1 MDQAPSR
8 AGYTAVCRI
17 SATVLLYYDGF
28 RLLILNDFQG
38 SRMRRF
44 SKISRIEA
52 LFAALSA
59 ACLAAA
65 AAGAA
70 SAAAEPVLPARTPTV
85 AAIAPSAAR
94 TDQHASAPQSSRLA
108 AALQPVA
115 RDLEKRLA
123 EASAVHVGSRVLASG
138 DLVREFYQRRQ
149 YRPAWLND
157 AGRPSEPATRLLE
170 ALSSAEHQGLHPS
183 DYHVAAIRDELRSLQ
198 IAFATTARQ
207 LANFDLRLSDAFL
220 SYARHLLAGR
230 LDPHRQ
236 DWDWQLP
243 PRSQDL
249 PLLLERALH
258 TRDPGQALQEVLT
271 PHEQYALLRR
281 ALADHRALAAAGGWP
296 SVADGDTLELG
307 VSGVRVLQL
316 RERLRVTGELRD
328 AGLPTEQTPVFDTEL
343 DAAVR
348 RFQARHALAVDGVVG
363 PRTLRELN
371 QPVEARIRQLELN
384 LERWRWLP
392 DLGDRYIMV
401 DMAGYRMRVMENGR
415 EVLGSRVIVGRD
427 DRPTPVFNASM
438 SYLVFSPY
446 WHVPYTI
453 ATEDKL
459 PLLRR
464 DPYSLRRQG
473 IRIFADGREIDPGTV
488 DWHNVSKGNFPY
500 TLRQDPGSGNALGGI
515 KFMFPN
521 RHAVYIHDT
530 PDRYLFQR
538 DRRTF
543 SSGCVRTD
551 APYELA
557 GYLLRNQPEW
567 DDERIVAAS
576 RQGRERRVDLTES
589 IPVYLL
595 YWTAWVNED
604 GSVEFRQDI
613 YDHDRTLARAFY
625 NTG

>member
-1 MDQAPSR
+1 M
-8 AGYTAVCRI
+8 
-17 SATVLLYYDGF
+17 SATVLLYCDGF
-28 RLLILNDFQG
+28 CFMILNDFQG
-38 SRMRRF
+38 SRMHRI
-44 SKISRIEA
+44 SEVSRIEC
-52 LFAALSA
+52 LLAALLS
-59 ACLAAA
+59 ACLV
-65 AAGAA
+65 AA
-70 SAAAEPVLPARTPTV
+70 SAGAEPALPATTPAIAAITPPARTELRDADTATQPV
-85 AAIAPSAAR
+85 RLSA
-94 TDQHASAPQSSRLA
+94 T
-108 AALQPVA
+108 LQPVA
-115 RDLEKRLA
+115 RDLRQRLA
-123 EASAVHVGSRVLASG
+123 EETGTLRVGSQALVSG

-157 AGRPSEPATRLLE
+157 SGHPSEPATLLLE
-170 ALSSAEHQGLHPS
+170 QLLSAEREGLHPS
-183 DYHVAAIRDELRSLQ
+183 DYHTPAIRDELRSLQ
-198 IAFATTARQ
+198 IAFATTDRQ

-230 LDPHRQ
+230 LDPRRQ
-236 DWDWQLP
+236 NRDWQLP

-249 PLLLERALH
+249 PLLLERVLR
-258 TRDPGQALQEVLT
+258 TRDPGQALQEMLT
-271 PHEQYALLRR
+271 PHRQYALLRR
-281 ALADHRALAAAGGWP
+281 ALAEHRALAAAGGWP
-296 SVADGDTLELG
+296 SVADGDTLEPG
-307 VSGVRVLQL
+307 ASGLRVLQL
-316 RERLRVTGELRD
+316 RERLRVTSELRD
-328 AGLPTEQTPVFDTEL
+328 GDPPPEQAMVFDTEL
-343 DAAVR
+343 EDAVR
-348 RFQARHALAVDGVVG
+348 RFQERHALAVDGVVG

-401 DMAGYRMRVMENGR
+401 DMAGYRMRVIENDR
-415 EVLGSRVIVGRD
+415 EVLDSRVIVGRD

-473 IRIFADGREIDPGTV
+473 IRVFADGREIDPGTV
-488 DWHNVSKGNFPY
+488 DWHSVRKGNFPY

-521 RHAVYIHDT
+521 KHAVYIHDT

-538 DRRTF
+538 DRRAF

-557 GYLLRNQPEW
+557 DYLLRNQPEW
-567 DDERIVAAS
+567 NNERIVAAS